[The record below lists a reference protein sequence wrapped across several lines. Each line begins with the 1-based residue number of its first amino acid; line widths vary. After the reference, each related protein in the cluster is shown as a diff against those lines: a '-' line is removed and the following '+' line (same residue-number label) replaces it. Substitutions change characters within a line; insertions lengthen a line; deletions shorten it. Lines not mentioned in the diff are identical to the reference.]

1 MSLLAITLT
10 AAAAM
15 APVHTVEHEQ
25 NGKAYTVSYVAHVE
39 SSARQIGIAPAGRR
53 GMKRCE
59 VSGLVT
65 IERRITDAASGKAIS
80 AMLPGTREV
89 SHTRAGRCVARDT
102 MHADLVAKS
111 SADLDEQLALTAQE
125 DRPHVAATIAAAR
138 SLAAR

>member
-1 MSLLAITLT
+1 MSILAIALT

-15 APVHTVEHEQ
+15 APAHTVEHEQ
-25 NGKAYTVSYVAHVE
+25 NGKAYTVSYAAHVQ
-39 SSARQIGIAPAGRR
+39 SSARQVGIAPAGRR

-65 IERRITDAASGKAIS
+65 IERHITDSASGKAIT
-80 AMLPGTREV
+80 AMLPGTSEV

-111 SADLDEQLALTAQE
+111 SADIDEYLALTAQE
-125 DRPHVAATIAAAR
+125 DRPHVAATITAAR